1 MLEKFKDKKILIL
14 GGGTSTLDTKW
25 ENLNYD
31 YIWTCNDFYISERL
45 KTTKVDLTLISYNTD
60 ITNHSFRDRLL
71 KDNPIIL
78 LEPYHYREKIHSDEL
93 KHFSNEFNTYSVHIP
108 FEFKNIAGAASRLV
122 KLALMCNPDT
132 VYFAGVDGFNTTF
145 TNKHAFTEHIGLK
158 DTDTRRE
165 YSIYY
170 DGFIKYFNH
179 LLELDYLKLQNLG
192 EGYDYNIGSEISS
205 KFFPLKNEVY
215 EKIRQK

>member
-1 MLEKFKDKKILIL
+1 
-14 GGGTSTLDTKW
+14 
-25 ENLNYD
+25 
-31 YIWTCNDFYISERL
+31 
-45 KTTKVDLTLISYNTD
+45 
-60 ITNHSFRDRLL
+60 
-71 KDNPIIL
+71 
-78 LEPYHYREKIHSDEL
+78 
-93 KHFSNEFNTYSVHIP
+93 
-108 FEFKNIAGAASRLV
+108 
-122 KLALMCNPDT
+122 MCNPDT

-165 YSIYY
+165 HSIYY

-215 EKIRQK
+215 EAIR